1 MNILLAESD
10 SRLADVYADFLRGL
24 GHDVRL
30 VSGASAALDQIQSWP
45 PDVVI
50 FDMAV
55 TSTERSLLE
64 HPVVQASGIPII
76 AVVAGATERLGRECL
91 RLGAVDFLP
100 KPVSFERLSAIVS
113 WLEIYAV
120 EGGDRRRLPRAEA
133 HIPMRVRAET
143 QWTSLDLSP
152 VGVKMPP
159 QAWIEPGATVSLL
172 FALPDGGAP
181 LHLKAM
187 LSRAEPDGHIF
198 TFVNL
203 SDAEFKRLADYS
215 RSAAAPVTVRPA
227 QTAMSVLTAD

>member
-1 MNILLAESD
+1 MNILLADSD
-10 SRLADVYADFLRGL
+10 PRLAEVYGDFLRGL
-24 GHDVRL
+24 GHDVRF
-30 VSGASAALDQIQSWP
+30 VSGAAAALDQIQSWP

-50 FDMAV
+50 LDMAV

-64 HPVVQASGIPII
+64 HPVVQAKGIPII
-76 AVVAGATERLGRECL
+76 ASAAGATERLARECL
-91 RLGAVDFLP
+91 HLGAVDFLP
-100 KPVSFERLSAIVS
+100 RPASFERLASIVS

-120 EGGDRRRLPRAEA
+120 EGGDRRRLPRAPA

-172 FALPDGGAP
+172 FALPDGGVP
-181 LHLKAM
+181 LHLKAVF
-187 LSRAEPDGHIF
+187 SRAEPDGHIF

-215 RSAAAPVTVRPA
+215 RNAAPASVPVRPVRPLAAAR
-227 QTAMSVLTAD
+227 

>member
-10 SRLADVYADFLRGL
+10 PRLADVYADFLRGL
-24 GHDVRL
+24 GHDVRV

-50 FDMAV
+50 LDMAV

-120 EGGDRRRLPRAEA
+120 EGGDRRRLPRAAA

-181 LHLKAM
+181 LHLKAV

-215 RSAAAPVTVRPA
+215 RSAAPPVTVRPA
-227 QTAMSVLTAD
+227 QPATSALTAG

>member
-10 SRLADVYADFLRGL
+10 PRLADVYADFLRGL
-24 GHDVRL
+24 GHDARF
-30 VSGASAALDQIQSWP
+30 VSGASAALDQIQGWP
-45 PDVVI
+45 PDVVVL
-50 FDMAV
+50 DMAL

-100 KPVSFERLSAIVS
+100 KPVSFERLTAIIS

-120 EGGDRRRLPRAEA
+120 EGGDRRRLPRAA
-133 HIPMRVRAET
+133 VHIPMRVRAET

-181 LHLKAM
+181 LHLKAV

-215 RSAAAPVTVRPA
+215 RSAAPPVTVRRVQPA
-227 QTAMSVLTAD
+227 TPALTAG

>member
-1 MNILLAESD
+1 MNVLLAESD
-10 SRLADVYADFLRGL
+10 PRLADVYADFLRGL

-30 VSGASAALDQIQSWP
+30 VSGASAALDQIQGWP

-50 FDMAV
+50 LDMAI

-64 HPVVQASGIPII
+64 HPIVQASGIP
-76 AVVAGATERLGRECL
+76 VVAVATGATERLGRECL
-91 RLGAVDFLP
+91 HLGAVDFLP
-100 KPVSFERLSAIVS
+100 KPVPFERLTAIVS

-120 EGGDRRRLPRAEA
+120 EGGDRRRLPRAPA

-152 VGVKMPP
+152 LGVKMPP

-181 LHLKAM
+181 LHLKAVF
-187 LSRAEPDGHIF
+187 SRAEADGHIF

-215 RSAAAPVTVRPA
+215 RSAARSVTVRPVQA
-227 QTAMSVLTAD
+227 TAPALTAG